1 MRISQIDGKAGL
13 GRSVAGIRALTLV
26 EMITTMGVFSLVLIA
41 LLYGQI
47 FGLRQDELV
56 ESKLGASDQARREFG
71 LIMRD
76 VRTAQ
81 NVFVGNYSAGAFTA
95 IANGPLQQGNAIQI
109 FLSAA
114 NSTNIVY
121 YFSQSSSNSSYS
133 LNRYHTGDA
142 ATTVLSTD
150 LTNYYGGS
158 PTFTGESFQGTP
170 NYSQDYKQVIHFTL
184 GFIQYQYPLT
194 KIGANYLY
202 DYYKMEF
209 RVAPH
214 VPPGR

>member
-1 MRISQIDGKAGL
+1 M
-13 GRSVAGIRALTLV
+13 RALTLV
-26 EMITTMGVFSLVLIA
+26 EMITTMGVFSMVLVA

-76 VRTAQ
+76 IRTAQ
-81 NVFVGNYSAGAFTA
+81 NVFVGNYSSGAFTA
-95 IANGPLQQGNAIQI
+95 IANNSLQQGNAIRI
-109 FLSAA
+109 NLNA
-114 NSTNIVY
+114 NNTNAYIDY
-121 YFSQSSSNSSYS
+121 YFSQSNSNSSYS

-202 DYYKMEF
+202 DFYKMEF
-209 RVAPH
+209 RVTPH

>member
-1 MRISQIDGKAGL
+1 MRIRHIDGEPGQGRRLAGM
-13 GRSVAGIRALTLV
+13 RALTLV
-26 EMITTMGVFSLVLIA
+26 EMMTTMGVFSLVLLA

-76 VRTAQ
+76 IRTAQ

-95 IANGPLQQGNAIQI
+95 VANGSLQQGNAIQI
-109 FLSAA
+109 YLNSA
-114 NSTNIVY
+114 NPNNIVY

-133 LNRYHTGDA
+133 LTRLHTTDSS
-142 ATTVLSTD
+142 TTVLSTD

-202 DYYKMEF
+202 DFYKMEF
-209 RVAPH
+209 RVTPH